1 MTIYCSKEITLIYKR
16 HQNSRRKG
24 VGGLDFS
31 KGEKGRIKFPC
42 YINPPVTD
50 KTVRQ
55 TQIEL
60 RHTELGVTK

>member
-1 MTIYCSKEITLIYKR
+1 MAGTKIKFTHEK
-16 HQNSRRKG
+16 
-24 VGGLDFS
+24 V